1 MPPDGAVPVILTKVP
16 KHLVMVHRP
25 GWQAIEDFAEIRQR
39 LMSRAPDITV
49 LIATHNRHDPAL
61 EHLAAARPAMV
72 FSPTALNAFLPRRGR
87 VFAGRAIDKPTQ
99 LTRLHA
105 MGLPVPR
112 SVLLTPGLARLDP
125 AKWGSHVLLKPA
137 GSHSAK
143 GLGLTIVPA
152 EQVRYMAPGEYPEG
166 HAGRDGPL
174 LAQSFVVTGP
184 VARHYRVN
192 TLFGEPLYCML
203 NERTVPLP
211 RLQDITAAHT
221 STAIA
226 TNFQHAESRR
236 LSLVDDAD
244 VLDLARRCHDAFPEI
259 PLKGIDI
266 VRDAE
271 TGKLHVLELNCTS
284 NTWHVSSHYFAAY
297 RKGTVTREKIAAQFG
312 LWDVA
317 AKVLAEKTRLYAA

>member
-1 MPPDGAVPVILTKVP
+1 MIFKAMS

-39 LMSRAPDITV
+39 LMARAPEITV

-61 EHLAAARPAMV
+61 EQLAAARPAMV
-72 FSPTALNAFLPRRGR
+72 FSPCALNAFMPRRGR

-99 LTRLHA
+99 LTKLHA

-112 SVLLTPGLARLDP
+112 SVLLTPGVAKLDP
-125 AKWGSHVLLKPA
+125 AKWGSHVILKPA

-143 GLGLTIVPA
+143 GLGLTVIPT
-152 EQVRYMAPGEYPEG
+152 EQVRYMPQEQYPEG

-184 VARHYRVN
+184 LARHYRVN

-203 NERTVPLP
+203 NERTIPLP
-211 RLQDITAAHT
+211 RLKDITAAHT

-226 TNFQHAESRR
+226 TNVQDAGSRR

-244 VLDLARRCHDAFPEI
+244 VLDLARRCHDAFPEV

-271 TGKLHVLELNCTS
+271 TGNLHVLELNCTS

-297 RKGTVTREKIAAQFG
+297 RKGAVTREKIAAQFG

-317 AKVLAEKTRLYAA
+317 AKVLAGKTRLFAA